1 MLDHLSICG
10 HRSKSG
16 YWVTNSICLL
26 AIGDGIPLVMA
37 LTKANQVEQ
46 SVAQLLVAEAD
57 NALLADNL
65 QWLVFLV
72 ANAGYDGKSLLK
84 IFLC

>member
-1 MLDHLSICG
+1 L
-10 HRSKSG
+10 G
-16 YWVTNSICLL
+16 YKFHLL

>member
-1 MLDHLSICG
+1 
-10 HRSKSG
+10 
-16 YWVTNSICLL
+16 
-26 AIGDGIPLVMA
+26 MA

-57 NALLADNL
+57 KALLADNL